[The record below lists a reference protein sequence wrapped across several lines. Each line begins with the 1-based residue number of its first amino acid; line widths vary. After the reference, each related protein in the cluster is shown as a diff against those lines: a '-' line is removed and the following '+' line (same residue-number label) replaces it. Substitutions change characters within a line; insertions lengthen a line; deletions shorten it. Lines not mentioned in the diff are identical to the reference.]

1 LPATA
6 ENSHRQGPEV
16 CPSRQARDFEAVAG
30 LTNVASLTIHP
41 RRRQMSNACSRSRS
55 ELRSDSDLLFDI
67 VRERGLAFP
76 RAKETRYYGLPAL
89 EVDGEVFVVQTTHR
103 SADPNSIS
111 VAVGFETREKLIANN
126 SRVFYLK
133 PHYQNYPVV
142 LVRLDQIDRGRL
154 NEVLHSAYAAVV
166 SGKVKIGRSR
176 VARRRPTSPKKRIR
190 RRRARTRRAYGG

>member
-1 LPATA
+1 
-6 ENSHRQGPEV
+6 
-16 CPSRQARDFEAVAG
+16 
-30 LTNVASLTIHP
+30 
-41 RRRQMSNACSRSRS
+41 M
-55 ELRSDSDLLFDI
+55 LRSDSDLLFDI

-89 EVDGEVFVVQTTHR
+89 EVDGEVFVVQTSHR

-133 PHYQNYPVV
+133 PHYENYPVV

-176 VARRRPTSPKKRIR
+176 LASRRPTSPKKRIS
-190 RRRARTRRAYGG
+190 RRRARTRRA